1 MGKLKQLIEQKNE
14 YVEAME
20 QIMAKAEIEKRSLSQ
35 AENEEFNSFNKK
47 AKVLQKRIDDEI
59 RMKDDEFKSKS
70 NSQFLGK
77 EDKMSDMT
85 EYRSSE
91 SYDIGKMIKGMVTG
105 DWTNADLE
113 KRAMSTTA
121 TGSLIPKELAAQ
133 VIDLARNKSIFASS
147 GVPIVPMSTN
157 NLVVTRLASDP
168 VFKFKEENKPAE
180 ESSMSFDSV
189 TLQSK
194 TILGYA
200 YVSLEAIRSSINLGS
215 VIMEAFSNAIA
226 NGIDAAML
234 YGQSNGSGNDAF
246 APGGIMNDTGILTIA
261 NDSNGTLYDT
271 LIKARGKI
279 TGKNYMPNVLAINSN
294 TEESIALLKDSQGRY
309 LEAPEVLKD
318 LNKVVSNQ
326 LNYDETD
333 GSDAIM
339 FDNTS
344 CLIGIQDNITLK
356 MVEST
361 DQCIKNGQVLF
372 GIYAMVDCKVIKPN
386 AICKITGM

>member
-1 MGKLKQLIEQKNE
+1 MSKLKGLKEERNKLINDMQKI
-14 YVEAME
+14 VG
-20 QIMAKAEIEKRSLSQ
+20 KAETEKRSLTA
-35 AENEEFNSFNKK
+35 AEETQFNNWTSRIGEIDKEIEEETRAIEEGCKP
-47 AKVLQKRIDDEI
+47 
-59 RMKDDEFKSKS
+59 MSKS
-70 NSQFLGK
+70 IFLSK
-77 EDKMSDMT
+77 DDKMSNLT
-85 EYRSSE
+85 EYRSNDT
-91 SYDIGKMIKGMVTG
+91 YDIGKMIKGMVTG
-105 DWTNADLE
+105 DWNGADLE

-234 YGQSNGSGNDAF
+234 YGQSNSNGKDAF

-261 NDSNGTLYDT
+261 SDSNGTLYDT

-294 TEESIALLKDSQGRY
+294 TEEALALLKDSQGRY

-333 GSDAIM
+333 GSDGIM

-356 MVEST
+356 MVDNT

>member
-1 MGKLKQLIEQKNE
+1 MSKLKGLKEERNQLLNDMQKI
-14 YVEAME
+14 VG
-20 QIMAKAEIEKRSLSQ
+20 KAETEKRSLSA
-35 AENEEFNSFNKK
+35 AEETQFNKWTSRIGK
-47 AKVLQKRIDDEI
+47 IDKEIEEEKRAIEEGCKP
-59 RMKDDEFKSKS
+59 MSKS
-70 NSQFLGK
+70 IFLSK
-77 EDKMSDMT
+77 DDKMSNLT
-85 EYRSSE
+85 EYRSNDT
-91 SYDIGKMIKGMVTG
+91 YDIGKMIKGMVTG
-105 DWTNADLE
+105 DWNGADLE